1 MCWIL
6 ILLPNSEVDANKGE
20 GWHALDPAHEV
31 LTQECT
37 EHNVCHAVST
47 WSSCYVVMWSK
58 VQILSKQIAFVSCS
72 RKKEQVHTYCKSSG
86 YLNVE
91 RCHCS
96 KAPHHIVNKH
106 THTTS
111 IKKNPPDNTSS
122 AFHSA
127 KLVGQEFSNMR
138 HAFTF
143 DFFKAHFSTA
153 SSPENNL
160 QGGSGF
166 PLGSRIWIIAQ
177 YPSILSAFSLY
188 NGSFYAF
195 QDTD

>member
-1 MCWIL
+1 
-6 ILLPNSEVDANKGE
+6 
-20 GWHALDPAHEV
+20 
-31 LTQECT
+31 
-37 EHNVCHAVST
+37 
-47 WSSCYVVMWSK
+47 MWSK

-96 KAPHHIVNKH
+96 KAPHHIGSKH

-111 IKKNPPDNTSS
+111 MKKKIHQIIP
-122 AFHSA
+122 AQHSIVPSWLA
-127 KLVGQEFSNMR
+127 HLANQQLKGQEFSNMR

-143 DFFKAHFSTA
+143 DFFKADFSTA

-166 PLGSRIWIIAQ
+166 PLGSRI
-177 YPSILSAFSLY
+177 
-188 NGSFYAF
+188 
-195 QDTD
+195 